1 MAGQRGGSS
10 DADMKELIMQL
21 KRIFSAMQGMT
32 PGQASGNDY
41 YNRSGRAP
49 GERLRGG
56 RPLISRR
63 FMDRH
68 VASRGRGALDAVRS
82 AAAASP
88 TGFGRGVASMAA
100 GPWGTG
106 AAILGAGAA
115 GGMAAARFSG
125 ERMARMSD
133 PNRLH
138 SVKSAELQRSVVDKV
153 TLGVGGGFLK
163 SAFNASGYT
172 DVLTAAKATK
182 DDVMGLARSAFESG
196 TMPKKEYLQSMAKVR
211 YKKNKQFLEEVRDPV
226 LEAVDQASEGDTKA
240 ARGRVDEVVKSIPL
254 LGRAITYLT
263 SQFEEMSA
271 GIDAARKINKVTSGL
286 TIR

>member
-1 MAGQRGGSS
+1 MAGQRGGAS

-32 PGQASGNDY
+32 GGGDRGPSDPQNWRAAGVP
-41 YNRSGRAP
+41 RS
-49 GERLRGG
+49 

-82 AAAASP
+82 ATAASP
-88 TGFGRGVASMAA
+88 TGFARGAARVIAGSAGTAASGLGAGMAA
-100 GPWGTG
+100 G
-106 AAILGAGAA
+106 
-115 GGMAAARFSG
+115 MVSARFSG
-125 ERMARMSD
+125 ERLARMSD
-133 PNRLH
+133 PNRLQ
-138 SVKSAELQRSVVDKV
+138 SVKSAELQRSVVEKV
-153 TLGVGGGFLK
+153 TLGMGGGHLK
-163 SAFNASGYT
+163 AAFNASGYT

-226 LEAVDQASEGDTKA
+226 LEAVDQASEGDAKA
-240 ARGRVDEVVKSIPL
+240 ARGRVDEVVKSVPL
-254 LGRAITYLT
+254 LGRAIMYLT